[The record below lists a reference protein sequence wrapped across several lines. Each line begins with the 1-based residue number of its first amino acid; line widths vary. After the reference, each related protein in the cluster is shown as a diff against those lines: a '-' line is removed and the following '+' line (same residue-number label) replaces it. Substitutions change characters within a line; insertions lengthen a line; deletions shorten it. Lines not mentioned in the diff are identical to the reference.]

1 MIKYVI
7 EYGSHATGEQT
18 SLSDRDILIICNRIK
33 KKNQKEQLE
42 NLFHIDNKRNN
53 LDVKILNYKRFK
65 SLLNKGSLFA
75 YHVIFDGK
83 AILGNMKTL
92 QKKYKY
98 NYNYVEDLKSLL
110 KVYSFIKL
118 ETNKYGI
125 TIYDLSVLY
134 VIIRNFV
141 VIHSY
146 LFSQVIFS
154 KSKIKSYIQ
163 KEFANEINGID
174 DLFENLVQ
182 AKYTFNRDLSI
193 KHNKE
198 KMFYVYKQAVQL
210 IEHMREDIKKYE
222 NT

>member
-1 MIKYVI
+1 
-7 EYGSHATGEQT
+7 
-18 SLSDRDILIICNRIK
+18 
-33 KKNQKEQLE
+33 
-42 NLFHIDNKRNN
+42 
-53 LDVKILNYKRFK
+53 
-65 SLLNKGSLFA
+65 
-75 YHVIFDGK
+75 
-83 AILGNMKTL
+83 MKTL